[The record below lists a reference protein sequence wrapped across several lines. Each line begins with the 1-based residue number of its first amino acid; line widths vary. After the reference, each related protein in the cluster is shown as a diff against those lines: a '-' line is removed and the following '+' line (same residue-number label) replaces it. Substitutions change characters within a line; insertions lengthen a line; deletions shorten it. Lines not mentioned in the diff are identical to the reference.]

1 MKLTKETLKKIIK
14 EELESILSEVS
25 DLPPELN
32 DAIYAS
38 PVGIEKFQN
47 LEITFKSV
55 NDLMKKINRNL
66 SLTTRPNEQFSIN
79 LGGSYG
85 PENKPSLKITYSGN
99 AQRDQDIGVEG
110 LGSHV
115 MVSDEILKQLRNLK
129 KG

>member
-1 MKLTKETLKKIIK
+1 
-14 EELESILSEVS
+14 
-25 DLPPELN
+25 
-32 DAIYAS
+32 
-38 PVGIEKFQN
+38 
-47 LEITFKSV
+47 
-55 NDLMKKINRNL
+55 MKKINRNL

-129 KG
+129 ERIILWYKKLKEKPEALLIGFLKKQSQENFLYLRQRQALWHIRSLTQRRGA